1 MDIQPITTYTGKVV
15 PLFNDNIDTDQ
26 IIPKVH
32 LKRITKSGF
41 GPFAFDEWRYLPD
54 GTNNPDFNPNKPEFS
69 GATILIT
76 GDNFGCGSSREHA
89 AWALKDYGFNIII
102 AGSFSDIFFM
112 NCTKN
117 GMLPITLGE
126 NERKYLASQKEITID
141 LPNQTVSANDKSFN
155 FQIDETWKHKLVN
168 GLDDIAITLEYEDFN
183 QGHGD
188 LLSLLFKALGH

>member
-54 GTNNPDFNPNKPEFS
+54 GTNNPDFNPNKPEYS

-126 NERKYLASQKEITID
+126 NGRKYLASQKEITID

-168 GLDDIAITLEYEDFN
+168 GLDDIAITLEYEDLIEQYEN
-183 QGHGD
+183 KNKG
-188 LLSLLFKALGH
+188 